1 MAPSHRLLVVD
12 DDVRLARLVR
22 DYFTREG
29 FEVDVL
35 HHGSEA
41 VTTVLRTPPDI
52 ILLDRMLPGEDG
64 LTICKHL
71 RAKGVTIPI
80 LMLTARGDE
89 NDQVVGL
96 EVGADDYVA
105 KPASPR
111 LLLAR
116 VRALLRRKGE
126 SPPSG
131 DTTRSVG
138 PLHADAT
145 TRQIRLEGVLI
156 PLTTAEFDLLWVLV
170 GKAGQ
175 PVSREMLVR
184 ELRGIAYDGV
194 DRSIDVRVSQ
204 LRRKLKR
211 SAAVKIRTIRSV
223 GYQLVC
229 FGDDG

>member
-12 DDVRLARLVR
+12 DDVRLSRLVC

-29 FEVDVL
+29 FEVAVV

-41 VTTVLRTPPDI
+41 VPTALRTRPDL
-52 ILLDRMLPGEDG
+52 ILLDVMLPGEDG
-64 LTICKHL
+64 LSICKRL
-71 RAKGVTIPI
+71 RAEGLTTPI

-89 NDQVVGL
+89 IDQVVGL
-96 EVGADDYVA
+96 ELGADDYVA

-126 SPPSG
+126 AAPPA
-131 DTTRSVG
+131 DTTRSAG
-138 PLHADAT
+138 PLHADAA
-145 TRQIRLEGVLI
+145 TRQVLLEGAPV
-156 PLTTAEFDLLWVLV
+156 PLTTAEFDLLWALV
-170 GKAGQ
+170 GKAGE

-229 FGDDG
+229 LEDDE

>member
-41 VTTVLRTPPDI
+41 VTTVLRTPPDL